1 MVFVK
6 NTLFMALLNLSDKIT
21 DEIDDKKLLL
31 VFSLI
36 RQKRLILLIMIC
48 CSISHISYVGI
59 ISCYI

>member
-6 NTLFMALLNLSDKIT
+6 NTLFMALLNLFDKIT
-21 DEIDDKKLLL
+21 EEIDDKKLLL

-36 RQKRLILLIMIC
+36 CQKRLILLIMIY
-48 CSISHISYVGI
+48 CSISYISYVGI